1 MFSIKE
7 LFGKSPFDPLYEHM
21 LKVRDCV
28 MLLPD
33 LIDKFLNEDFEGLN
47 SVFEKICKAEHKA
60 DITKQEIRNHLPKRY
75 FLPVD
80 RGDILHFLNSQ
91 DSIADAVEDVA
102 VILNLRKTKLPDY
115 IKDEF
120 KKLVDNILKTC
131 EYTFDV
137 SKEIKKLVETGFGGY
152 EAEKVMDVIE
162 KVGEAEWHADK
173 NQMNISRKLFEM
185 EKDLDPISIFVIDKI
200 IVRLGRIANNAEK
213 TADMMRNMLANK

>member
-1 MFSIKE
+1 M
-7 LFGKSPFDPLYEHM
+7 
-21 LKVRDCV
+21 
-28 MLLPD
+28 
-33 LIDKFLNEDFEGLN
+33 
-47 SVFEKICKAEHKA
+47 
-60 DITKQEIRNHLPKRY
+60 
-75 FLPVD
+75 
-80 RGDILHFLNSQ
+80 
-91 DSIADAVEDVA
+91 
-102 VILNLRKTKLPDY
+102 NLRKTKLPDY